1 MGQPSSNNCLE
12 STNRIIK
19 TNQLRERLS
28 ISKFG
33 ESCLTLLSNW
43 SKDRAKED
51 QKFKKTYSFKDETWK
66 LADHFLF
73 REKGIIKKLGESENF
88 ILTRKNQNLITDN
101 FVEQNFEN
109 IDLDFDSFIETCRS
123 VHVVKFQTEQWSA
136 KSSCS
141 CYYFLKKYHCYHLF
155 VIAVNKKI
163 ISIPSVFKNVPIGQK
178 PKPGRKKKDMAGHG
192 MIREIF

>member
-1 MGQPSSNNCLE
+1 MDLKSV
-12 STNRIIK
+12 
-19 TNQLRERLS
+19 
-28 ISKFG
+28 
-33 ESCLTLLSNW
+33 
-43 SKDRAKED
+43 
-51 QKFKKTYSFKDETWK
+51 K
-66 LADHFLF
+66 LAQLKLKC
-73 REKGIIKKLGESENF
+73 RELNLKEYGSKLNVLYKEQGIIKKLGESENF

-109 IDLDFDSFIETCRS
+109 IYLDFDTFIETCGS

-163 ISIPSVFKNVPIGQK
+163 ISIPSVFKNLPIGQK

-192 MIREIF
+192 MIRD

>member
-1 MGQPSSNNCLE
+1 M
-12 STNRIIK
+12 
-19 TNQLRERLS
+19 
-28 ISKFG
+28 
-33 ESCLTLLSNW
+33 SNW

-51 QKFKKTYSFKDETWK
+51 QKFKKTYSFKDGTWK
-66 LADHFLF
+66 LADHFLY
-73 REKGIIKKLGESENF
+73 REKGIVKKIGESENF
-88 ILTRKNQNLITDN
+88 ILTRQNQNLITDN

-109 IDLDFDSFIETCRS
+109 LDLDFDTFIETCRS

-141 CYYFLKKYHCYHLF
+141 CYHLF

-192 MIREIF
+192 MIRVKLEFFKS